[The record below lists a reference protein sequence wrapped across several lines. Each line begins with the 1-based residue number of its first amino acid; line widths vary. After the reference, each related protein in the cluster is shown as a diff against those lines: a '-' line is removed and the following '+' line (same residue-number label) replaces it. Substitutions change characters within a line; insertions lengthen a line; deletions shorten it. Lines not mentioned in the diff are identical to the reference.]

1 MLFTLRSSGLVNGRH
16 TRNGDKHNMD
26 SLLVY
31 DCLPCLMDAAMCK
44 QGPEIHMIRS
54 WQDRLSAK
62 RLDAER
68 WLGYIPKR
76 LRQRWSSSEQEGLD
90 DQVLFEVPN
99 DSMEFQ
105 MVADVFL
112 AQPNEPS
119 NYGSLNDTWGRAAIL
134 KIARVENGLQESRSA
149 RPYFQAVRTCTEDQ
163 CVAFEPGVHTRW
175 AFDGTDAIDAIINN
189 PLSGF
194 QPLASGSRLGSVW
207 GSGTY
212 FARDA
217 KYVVNGGFCQPSS
230 DGTRQMLMCMVTI
243 GIPCLG
249 DPQHKGVLP
258 FRQSPYRYNSCVDSL
273 SNPEIFIVQ
282 HPNAAYPAYVITFA

>member
-1 MLFTLRSSGLVNGRH
+1 
-16 TRNGDKHNMD
+16 
-26 SLLVY
+26 
-31 DCLPCLMDAAMCK
+31 MDAAMSK

-54 WQDRLSAK
+54 WQDRISAK
-62 RLDAER
+62 RLEAER
-68 WLGYIPKR
+68 WLGYVPKR

-90 DQVLFEVPN
+90 DEVLFEVPE
-99 DSMEFQ
+99 DSREFQ
-105 MVADVFL
+105 MVADVFF
-112 AQPNEPS
+112 AEPKEPS
-119 NYGSLNDTWGRAAIL
+119 IYGKLNDIWERASIL
-134 KIARVENGLQESRSA
+134 KIARVENGLQESGSA
-149 RPYFQAVRTCTEDQ
+149 RPYFEAVRICSEDQ
-163 CVAFEPGVHTRW
+163 GVTFEPGVHTRW
-175 AFDGTDAIDAIINN
+175 AFHGTDAIDSIISN

-217 KYVVNGGFCQPSS
+217 KHVASGNFCQPNSG
-230 DGTRQMLMCMVTI
+230 GTRQMLMCMVTI

-258 FRQSPYRYNSCVDSL
+258 FRQNPYRYNSCVDSL

-282 HPNAAYPAYVITFA
+282 HPSAAYPAYVITFV